1 MNMCSSI
8 CVRRSL
14 LYICTADT
22 GCPVRFSDWESK
34 ASFLSRTLS
43 YGRFALAF
51 EATDYIKHLARI
63 RPIVFLHKN
72 TRVNIKY
79 SDKQV

>member
-8 CVRRSL
+8 CARGFL

-22 GCPVRFSDWESK
+22 GCPVGCSDWVSK
-34 ASFLSRTLS
+34 SFLSFSNPVSWTVCPFS
-43 YGRFALAF
+43 